1 MERGLGTT
9 VDINTQVSTRQKG
22 AGTIP
27 GRTGV
32 AVMTGGQSH
41 VNHDIMTVVTV
52 AGLVGIHP
60 HRLDALEFW
69 NHSRDVYLACWSG
82 SQMLYQPLTPM
93 FVMVVQ
99 EQTMMLVQGVIQDAD
114 QVKFI
119 RSRF

>member
-1 MERGLGTT
+1 MSWNEAWEPYSRHQYPSVDKAEGRWHNSRTDRRGRYDRRPVACQPRHHDSGDRGGT
-9 VDINTQVSTRQKG
+9 
-22 AGTIP
+22 
-27 GRTGV
+27 
-32 AVMTGGQSH
+32 
-41 VNHDIMTVVTV
+41 
-52 AGLVGIHP
+52 

-69 NHSRDVYLACWSG
+69 NHSRDVYLAYWSG

-99 EQTMMLVQGVIQDAD
+99 EQTMTLVQGVIQDAD